1 MKELTKAEE
10 TLLLAIL
17 RLKGNA
23 YGVAIKQHIQKTT
36 GKALDMQQSMPVIGK
51 DVRITGSNNSII
63 GDPVTVTGNFNVFG
77 VAGDHNI
84 EGNNNVGQIT
94 GASIVAACLRQG

>member
-17 RLKGNA
+17 KLNANA

-36 GKALDMQQSMPVIGK
+36 GKALPYGTLYFILEQLTKKGYVNRFTGESKPERGGRSRIYYSLTSEGSKALKHAYKMQRKIW
-51 DVRITGSNNSII
+51 NSYAEL
-63 GDPVTVTGNFNVFG
+63 T
-77 VAGDHNI
+77 
-84 EGNNNVGQIT
+84 
-94 GASIVAACLRQG
+94 